1 MCVCVLQVRGIA
13 SCASCGQTISTEGAS
28 AAIKPSSYL
37 SLSLSLVM
45 YERVSVHQML
55 VDPANP
61 VELKTRL
68 WTELGREA
76 YLSSSWEQLS
86 CREREGEW
94 WALWF

>member
-1 MCVCVLQVRGIA
+1 MLAAPVVVRPSQLKVRLPLSNPLA
-13 SCASCGQTISTEGAS
+13 IS
-28 AAIKPSSYL
+28 L

-76 YLSSSWEQLS
+76 YLSSSGEQLS

-94 WALWF
+94 WELWF